1 MCTIDCV
8 TKRHPIRCQVGRVAA
23 LTLILAGIGS
33 GVDPPKVQA
42 APVASIILAQATAAE
57 LMARYW
63 TTSAVNC
70 SSGSGTFG
78 PDLIGDGTCSWW
90 QAAVDQ
96 SAVESYEQATSD
108 TSYDSDIANTYSKWH
123 GKDYSGLPD
132 FGTYYFDDTAWW
144 GLAWLQAYLLT
155 GNPSYE
161 FVAENDAAYI
171 YKNGW
176 DYGSAGYADGEGTKA
191 QDDPSACGGGTGGVW
206 WGYAASGHPSI
217 TTNSSSLDHVVFNSN
232 GKYAGRNAI
241 TNELFLEL
249 TAWLYNVTGNSSY
262 LSEAESEWSWFQRSG
277 LLITSGNSAYV
288 ADGYKGAGDGS
299 STCEYETASNP
310 QDPTYTYS
318 QGVVLA
324 GLAQLYRATNNH
336 RLLSTAEKIADTEL
350 RSAASSTSPG
360 YQYGVLQEWCQA
372 CEVNTQGNANTAFK
386 GIFVSGLKTLAAIA
400 HTAQYNRFF
409 QVQANSIENTDTN
422 SSNLSG
428 MLWDQAPPNP
438 CPLEDTASDADSP
451 ADNSCSAA
459 TQASALD
466 GLVAAQGTPR

>member
-1 MCTIDCV
+1 MMLQ
-8 TKRHPIRCQVGRVAA
+8 KIRCQAGRVTA

-33 GVDPPKVQA
+33 GVDPLEVQA
-42 APVASIILAQATAAE
+42 APVASIIPVQASAAE

-70 SSGSGTFG
+70 SSRSGTFG

-96 SAVESYEQATSD
+96 SAVESYEQATGD
-108 TSYDSDIANTYSKWH
+108 TSYDSDIENTYRKWY

-144 GLAWLQAYLLT
+144 GLAWLQAYLRT
-155 GNPSYE
+155 GNPRYL
-161 FVAENDAAYI
+161 FVAENDATYI

-176 DYGSAGYADGEGTKA
+176 DYGSAGYTDGEGTKA
-191 QDDPSACGGGTGGVW
+191 QDNPSACGGGTGGVW
-206 WGYAASGHPSI
+206 WGYATSGHPAI
-217 TTNSSSLDHVVFNSN
+217 ETNSSSLGQIAFNSN

-262 LSEAESEWSWFQRSG
+262 LSEAESELSWFQHSG

-288 ADGYKGAGDGS
+288 ADGYGGAGDGS
-299 STCEYETASNP
+299 SPCEYEIASNP

-324 GLAQLYRATNNH
+324 GLAQLYRATSNYS
-336 RLLSTAEKIADTEL
+336 LLSTAEEIADNEL
-350 RSAASSTSPG
+350 GSAASSTGPS
-360 YQYGVLQEWCQA
+360 YQYDVLHEWCQA
-372 CEVNTQGNANTAFK
+372 CDVNTHGNANTAFK
-386 GIFVSGLKTLAAIA
+386 GIFVSGLKTFAMIA
-400 HTAQYNRFF
+400 DTAQYNGFF

-422 SSNLSG
+422 SSNLNG

-438 CPLEDTASDADSP
+438 CPLEDTTSNADSP

-466 GLVAAQGTPR
+466 GLVAAQGTSGDRPW